1 MLFNLI
7 SYIFG
12 VKTKYILDTKTSEH
26 RKSIKLS
33 MSRLEVVKIWVF
45 NICKVTTTDNEVSY
59 GLVDDFMLSETKN
72 ELYYKFIGKLLLFTR
87 EVQLDGEYY
96 VVSKFLGVLPER
108 EDLIILDGFILS
120 RDKTIMYGIVSKDIG
135 SRKLYK
141 KLTTIRKE
149 IN

>member
-1 MLFNLI
+1 MLFKIL
-7 SYIFG
+7 SYMFG
-12 VKTKYILDTKTSEH
+12 VTTKHILNTKTSEH

-33 MSRLEVVKIWVF
+33 MSRLEVVKIWVV
-45 NICKVTTTDNEVSY
+45 NICKATTDNEVSY
-59 GLVDDFMLSETKN
+59 GFLDDFMLSETKN

-96 VVSKFLGVLPER
+96 VVSKFLGVLPKR

>member
-1 MLFNLI
+1 MLFKIL
-7 SYIFG
+7 SYMFG
-12 VKTKYILDTKTSEH
+12 VTTKHILNTKTSEH

-33 MSRLEVVKIWVF
+33 MSRLEVVKIWVV
-45 NICKVTTTDNEVSY
+45 NICKVTTDNEVSY
-59 GLVDDFMLSETKN
+59 GFLYDFMLSETKN

-96 VVSKFLGVLPER
+96 VVSKFLGVLPKR

-141 KLTTIRKE
+141 KLTTIRKG
-149 IN
+149 

>member
-1 MLFNLI
+1 MLFNLL

-12 VKTKYILDTKTSEH
+12 VTTKHILNTKTSEH

-33 MSRLEVVKIWVF
+33 MSRLEVVKIWVV
-45 NICKVTTTDNEVSY
+45 NICKVTTDNEVSY
-59 GLVDDFMLSETKN
+59 GFLYDFMLSETKN

-96 VVSKFLGVLPER
+96 VVSKFLGVLPKR

-141 KLTTIRKE
+141 KLTTIRKG
-149 IN
+149 

>member
-1 MLFNLI
+1 MLFRIL
-7 SYIFG
+7 SYMFG
-12 VKTKYILDTKTSEH
+12 ITTKHILDTKTSEH

-33 MSRLEVVKIWVF
+33 IAKLEVVKIWVV
-45 NICKVTTTDNEVSY
+45 NICRITIDNEVSY
-59 GLVDDFMLSETKN
+59 SLLDDFMLSETKN
-72 ELYYKFIGKLLLFTR
+72 ELYYNFIGELLLFTR

-96 VVSKFLGVLPER
+96 VVSKFLSVLPKR

-120 RDKTIMYGIVSKDIG
+120 GDKTIMYGVVSKDIG

-141 KLTTIRKE
+141 KLSKIRKE

>member
-1 MLFNLI
+1 MLFKIL
-7 SYIFG
+7 SYMFG
-12 VKTKYILDTKTSEH
+12 VTTKHILNTKTSEH

-33 MSRLEVVKIWVF
+33 MSRLEVVKIWVV
-45 NICKVTTTDNEVSY
+45 NICKVTTDNEVSY
-59 GLVDDFMLSETKN
+59 GFLYDFMLSETKN

-96 VVSKFLGVLPER
+96 VVSKFLGVLPKR

>member
-1 MLFNLI
+1 M
-7 SYIFG
+7 FG
-12 VKTKYILDTKTSEH
+12 VTTKHILNTKTSEH

-33 MSRLEVVKIWVF
+33 MSRLEVVKTWVV
-45 NICKVTTTDNEVSY
+45 NIYKVTRDNEVSY
-59 GLVDDFMLSETKN
+59 GLLDDFTLSETKN
-72 ELYYKFIGKLLLFTR
+72 ELYYNFIGELLIFTR

-96 VVSKFLGVLPER
+96 VVSKFLGVLPKR

-120 RDKTIMYGIVSKDIG
+120 RDKTILYGIVSKDIG

>member
-1 MLFNLI
+1 M
-7 SYIFG
+7 FG
-12 VKTKYILDTKTSEH
+12 VTTKHILNTKTSEH

-33 MSRLEVVKIWVF
+33 MSRLEVVKIWVV
-45 NICKVTTTDNEVSY
+45 NICKVTTDNEVSY
-59 GLVDDFMLSETKN
+59 GFLYDFMLSETKN

-96 VVSKFLGVLPER
+96 VVSKFLGVLPKR

>member
-1 MLFNLI
+1 MLFNLL

-12 VKTKYILDTKTSEH
+12 VTTKHILNTKTSEH

-33 MSRLEVVKIWVF
+33 MSRLEVVKIWVV
-45 NICKVTTTDNEVSY
+45 NICKVTTDNEVSY
-59 GLVDDFMLSETKN
+59 GLLDDFMLSETKN

-96 VVSKFLGVLPER
+96 VVSKFLGVLPKR

-141 KLTTIRKE
+141 KLTTIRKG
-149 IN
+149 